1 MTLHLIFLLEKACI
15 KWNRFRSLMRGVRQC
30 EEAILHKLFFFSLV
44 ASSSSSSEGSASRQ
58 FRDKSESESSK
69 VTLSV
74 DSSKLKCQAVDKR
87 IQSHS
92 MNLINEIWLFSAH
105 FFKKMFLKF
114 NPFSRNCWFL
124 FLVLSNSKFS
134 FAGCFPIQLISFLS
148 NYQINKRNKKK
159 QKNLVLESS
168 VIYLLL
174 LCWGRGISYEQHT
187 YHAQSQHTPCSC
199 QLLLWILA
207 CSSRTWKCC
216 LVGSRSP
223 G

>member
-58 FRDKSESESSK
+58 LRDKSESESSK

-105 FFKKMFLKF
+105 FLKKCFW
-114 NPFSRNCWFL
+114 NSTL
-124 FLVLSNSKFS
+124 FQETVDFCFWYCQILNSVLRDVFQSN
-134 FAGCFPIQLISFLS
+134 
-148 NYQINKRNKKK
+148 
-159 QKNLVLESS
+159 
-168 VIYLLL
+168 
-174 LCWGRGISYEQHT
+174 
-187 YHAQSQHTPCSC
+187 
-199 QLLLWILA
+199 
-207 CSSRTWKCC
+207 
-216 LVGSRSP
+216 
-223 G
+223 

>member
-58 FRDKSESESSK
+58 LRDKSESESSK

-114 NPFSRNCWFL
+114 NPFSRHCWFL

-148 NYQINKRNKKK
+148 NYQINK
-159 QKNLVLESS
+159 QK
-168 VIYLLL
+168 
-174 LCWGRGISYEQHT
+174 
-187 YHAQSQHTPCSC
+187 
-199 QLLLWILA
+199 
-207 CSSRTWKCC
+207 
-216 LVGSRSP
+216 
-223 G
+223 

>member
-1 MTLHLIFLLEKACI
+1 MRRPSCTSCSFFRWLHRLHHHQKDLRPDNSETNRNPSPARSHFLSTHRN
-15 KWNRFRSLMRGVRQC
+15 WNVRQLIK
-30 EEAILHKLFFFSLV
+30 EY
-44 ASSSSSSEGSASRQ
+44 
-58 FRDKSESESSK
+58 K
-69 VTLSV
+69 VTLWT
-74 DSSKLKCQAVDKR
+74 SSTKFDYFLP
-87 IQSHS
+87 I
-92 MNLINEIWLFSAH
+92 
-105 FFKKMFLKF
+105 FKKMFLKF
-114 NPFSRNCWFL
+114 NPFSRNCCFL
-124 FLVLSNSKFS
+124 FLVLANSKFS

-207 CSSRTWKCC
+207 CSSRKRKCC